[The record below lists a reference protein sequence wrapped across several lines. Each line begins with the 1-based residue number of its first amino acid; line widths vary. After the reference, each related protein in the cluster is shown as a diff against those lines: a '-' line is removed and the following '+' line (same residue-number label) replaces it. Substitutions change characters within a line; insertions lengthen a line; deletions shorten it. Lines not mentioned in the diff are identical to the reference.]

1 VGVARAPESS
11 ERTVVERRDPLLG
24 EVFDQR
30 FRVDARIAAGGFGA
44 IYRATHLESQ
54 RQFALK
60 MLHRNLTTD
69 PNVVA
74 RFRREGTA
82 LLRLQDWHT
91 VKAYDIGEAPDG
103 TLYIVMELLHGQS
116 LYDHYREQ
124 GALPWPRMLTIA
136 RAVCTS
142 LTEAHGLGIIHRDLK
157 PTNIHLEPH
166 GDGERVKVLDFGI
179 AKILRDSDIDSSDLT
194 NAGEMVGTLDYM
206 SPEQM
211 VGGQCTPASDIYTLG
226 IVMYEMI
233 AGRKPF
239 DDTNSAAAAL
249 AAALTLTPE
258 RLLSCAQVPA
268 DVDRI
273 VMRCLES
280 HHSHRYQS
288 AAELAAALDE
298 VLDGDEAVTLM
309 ARAARGS
316 DAKVAGFSTTL
327 PGPGPAAG
335 ASLESGRP
343 ATPTGFVVP
352 PAAANFDML
361 RETSLPSLGS
371 RSSSPARPSAPPP
384 APSAPE
390 PAPFMQDTLL
400 GPLPPMRVVPP
411 ARPRPTPTPPVA
423 VPAVPTNLREAYPE
437 INRPA
442 PSPMRP
448 PTKPP
453 VDDRPGTPATGFTM
467 VTRRGST
474 LRYAVVALAIAII
487 MAVAYV
493 IADQL

>member
-1 VGVARAPESS
+1 VGVARAPDSS

-30 FRVDARIAAGGFGA
+30 FRVDAKIAAGGFGA
-44 IYRATHLESQ
+44 IYRATHLDSQ

-69 PNVVA
+69 PSVVA
-74 RFRREGTA
+74 RFKREGAA

-103 TLYIVMELLHGQS
+103 TLYIVMELLHGKS
-116 LYDHYREQ
+116 LYDHYREHGPLQ
-124 GALPWPRMLTIA
+124 WPRMLTIA

-142 LTEAHGLGIIHRDLK
+142 LAEAHGLGIIHRDLK
-157 PTNIHLEPH
+157 PTNIHLEPD

-258 RLLSCAQVPA
+258 RLSSRAQVPA

-280 HHSHRYQS
+280 HHSHRYQT
-288 AAELAAALDE
+288 AVELAAALDE
-298 VLDGDEAVTLM
+298 MLEGDEVVTLM
-309 ARAARGS
+309 ANAARGS
-316 DAKVAGFSTTL
+316 AARVAGFSTTL
-327 PGPGPAAG
+327 PGPGPVAA
-335 ASLESGRP
+335 ASTEPDRP

-361 RETSLPSLGS
+361 RETSLPSLGLK
-371 RSSSPARPSAPPP
+371 PAPAARPSP
-384 APSAPE
+384 APA

-411 ARPRPTPTPPVA
+411 SRPRPTPAPPLS

-437 INRPA
+437 ISRPP

-453 VDDRPGTPATGFTM
+453 TDDPRATPATGFTL
-467 VTRRGST
+467 VTRRGPS
-474 LRYAVVALAIAII
+474 LRYAMLALAIAIAF
-487 MAVAYV
+487 AVAYV
-493 IADQL
+493 LVDRL